1 MTNSPKS
8 PPSLKATIIGQ
19 AALVI
24 WAMSASGAVA
34 LSVLPAF
41 EILSGIFISGFIAS
55 SIMNTIR
62 NNWQSAF
69 SRPKYLLIAGIFGIV
84 GNDIFYILS
93 FKYAPAVQVD
103 LIVCLWPMLVLIL
116 ASLMLDEK
124 VKFNHMFACLLAF
137 YGVYILLTS
146 GENVDVFSSYY
157 LFGYLCAFASAA
169 LWSVYII
176 ISRKYAKNTPELFA
190 IYCGVGSAFSITMH
204 LSFEA
209 TIMPSFV
216 QGIILIVMGITT
228 HSLAYYGWDF
238 AIKKGHFKLLNILP
252 YGNPVLSVL
261 ALVFF
266 GFAELTEAVFFST
279 LMVFIAGIIGG
290 ARFRKKTPENATETV
305 GTNF

>member
-1 MTNSPKS
+1 MTNSLKNA
-8 PPSLKATIIGQ
+8 PSFKATIIGQ
-19 AALVI
+19 AALLI

-34 LSVLPAF
+34 LSALPAF

-55 SIMNTIR
+55 SIINTIR
-62 NNWQSAF
+62 GNWQSAF
-69 SRPKYLLIAGIFGIV
+69 SRPKYLLMAGILGIV

-103 LIVCLWPMLVLIL
+103 LIVCLWPMFVLIL
-116 ASLMLDEK
+116 ASLMLNEQI
-124 VKFNHMFACLLAF
+124 KFNHIFACLLAF

-146 GENVDVFSSYY
+146 GENIDVFNRYY

-176 ISRKYAKNTPELFA
+176 ISRKYAKSTPELFA
-190 IYCGVGSAFSITMH
+190 IYCGVGSVFSITMH
-204 LSFEA
+204 LGFEV
-209 TIMPSFV
+209 TVVPSFA
-216 QGIILIVMGITT
+216 QGMILIIMGITT

-261 ALVFF
+261 ALIFF
-266 GFAELTEAVFFST
+266 GFAELTEAVFVAT
-279 LMVFIAGIIGG
+279 LMVSIAGIIGG
-290 ARFRKKTPENATETV
+290 ARFKKKAPENATETV
-305 GTNF
+305 STNS